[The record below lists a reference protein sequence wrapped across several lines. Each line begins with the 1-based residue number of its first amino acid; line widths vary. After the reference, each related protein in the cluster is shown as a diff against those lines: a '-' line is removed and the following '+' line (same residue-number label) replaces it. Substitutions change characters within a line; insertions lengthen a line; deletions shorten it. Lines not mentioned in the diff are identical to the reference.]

1 MLIKI
6 FMQLTVVEPVMQ
18 WWLLDEEE
26 EEFIRSGAG
35 QSRRQP
41 QAFLNMG
48 GGAGECT
55 SRTNAYG
62 RICKI

>member
-1 MLIKI
+1 
-6 FMQLTVVEPVMQ
+6 MQLMGGRAGYANGMLV
-18 WWLLDEEE
+18 DEEDE
-26 EEFIRSGAG
+26 EILRTGAG

-41 QAFLNMG
+41 MAFLAMG